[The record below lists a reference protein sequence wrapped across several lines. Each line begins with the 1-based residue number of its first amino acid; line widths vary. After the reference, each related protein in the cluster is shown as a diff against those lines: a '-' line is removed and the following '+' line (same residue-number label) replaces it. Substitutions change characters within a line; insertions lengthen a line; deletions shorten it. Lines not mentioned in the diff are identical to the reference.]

1 MFTIRD
7 NHTLATTPGGG
18 LFTGGNLRT
27 AAEALGGLIESRSLV
42 FSLCTNTVGSLCGY
56 LSFLQNR
63 VVPVMLDATMDR
75 DLLGGLIETYRP
87 AYAWAPQTAT
97 SEELFAAWRVKAE
110 LYGYC
115 LLENPEAGTER
126 RHELYPELALLL
138 TTSGSTGSPKLVRL
152 TYENLRSNAESIAQY
167 LDITADERPI
177 TSLPMHYSYG
187 LSVIN
192 SHLLRGATLLLTPRS
207 ILEAEFWAFF
217 REQGATSL
225 AGVPYTY
232 QMLKRLRIQRM
243 ELPTL
248 KTLTQAGGKLGAELV
263 REFAEW
269 ANKTGRR
276 FVVMYGQTEATARMS
291 YLPAGKAIEKSASIG
306 IAVPGGEFAVIDADG
321 REITVPETPGELIY
335 RGANVSM
342 GYAETAEDLAVGDC
356 NRGILHTGDVAQFD
370 ADGYLYIVGRLKRFV
385 KIFGNR
391 VNLDQAEQIAKLFVA
406 DCACTGVDDKL
417 TIHMTDAAQ
426 GDIMRSYM
434 AGKLGLHPS
443 AIRIDIVSEIPKN
456 SAGKVQYA
464 QLQE

>member
-1 MFTIRD
+1 MFRFRD
-7 NHTLATTPGGG
+7 NQTLAISPGGDP
-18 LFTGGNLRT
+18 FTGADLNI
-27 AAEALGGLIESRSLV
+27 AAGTLASVTENRSLV
-42 FSLCTNTVGSLCGY
+42 FALCTNTVGSLCGY

-63 VVPVMLDATMDR
+63 VVPVLLDTAMDR
-75 DLLGGLIETYRP
+75 DLLGRLADTYRP
-87 AYAWAPQTAT
+87 DYVWAPQTEAPEGPFRDWT
-97 SEELFAAWRVKAE
+97 VKAE
-110 LYGYC
+110 LHGYR
-115 LLENPEAGTER
+115 LLGNPQPLSR
-126 RHELYPELALLL
+126 RHELHPDLALLL

-152 TYENLRSNAESIAQY
+152 TYGNLRSNAESIAQY
-167 LDITADERPI
+167 LDITAGERPV

-192 SHLLRGATLLLTPRS
+192 SHLLRGATILLTPRS
-207 ILEAEFWAFF
+207 IMEKEFWAFF
-217 REQGATSL
+217 REQGATSI

-269 ANKTGRR
+269 ANVTGRR

-291 YLPAGKAIEKSASIG
+291 YLPAEKALEKSASIG
-306 IAVPGGEFAVIDADG
+306 IAIPGGTFAVIDTEG
-321 REITVPETPGELIY
+321 REITAPETPGELIY
-335 RGANVSM
+335 RGPNVSM
-342 GYAETAEDLAVGDC
+342 GYAETARDLAKGDQ
-356 NRGILHTGDVAQFD
+356 NSGILHTGDVAQFD
-370 ADGYLYIVGRLKRFV
+370 ADGYLCIVGRLKRFV

-391 VNLDQAEQIAKLFVA
+391 VNLDQAEQIAKLFSP

-417 TIHMTDAAQ
+417 TVHMTDASQ
-426 GDIMRSYM
+426 GDSMRSYI

-456 SAGKVQYA
+456 SSGKVQYA